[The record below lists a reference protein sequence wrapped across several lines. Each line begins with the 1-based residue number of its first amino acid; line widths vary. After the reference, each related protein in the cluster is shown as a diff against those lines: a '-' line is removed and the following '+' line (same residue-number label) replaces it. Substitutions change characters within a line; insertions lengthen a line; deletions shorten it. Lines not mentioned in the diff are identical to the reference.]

1 MYLADPEHLEEMQH
15 KVGRCLVEAV
25 EVWRPTDD
33 LSRLIWASG
42 SYRCDDEFAAKS
54 RQITFERGEGL
65 PGIAWEKG
73 LPVVSQELPED
84 DFVRGEAARRVG
96 ISCLVAVP
104 AMQADK
110 CRGVVSFL
118 CRGGE
123 NLQGAFEVWHRN
135 DRDELGLSSSYYSNL
150 ERFGAVSQ
158 CVRFPRRA
166 GLPGETWSDRE
177 PKILSRVGLSKN
189 FMRAAGARAEN
200 LSVAIAWP
208 IMRNALELE
217 AVFMMLS
224 AAKSPIASVME
235 VWKPEQGGEQWKLAQ
250 SSYGPFIGLEPVSEK
265 ISFSPGEGLVGRVVK
280 TSAPLVSEEP
290 SCEPERGKLFAEY
303 GFTWSLG
310 LPVFVGE
317 ELSAVVVMIQ

>member
-1 MYLADPEHLEEMQH
+1 MEALQH
-15 KVGRCLVEAV
+15 PAGISLVQAV
-25 EVWRPTDD
+25 EVWLPSEDQ
-33 LSRLIWASG
+33 SRITWASG
-42 SYRCDDEFAAKS
+42 SYTGHDEFAQKS
-54 RQITFERGEGL
+54 KAITFERGEGL

-73 LPVVSQELPED
+73 LPVVSQELSED
-84 DFVRGEAARRVG
+84 DFVRGEAARRIG
-96 ISCLVAVP
+96 IDCLVAVP
-104 AMQADK
+104 VMQNEQ

-123 NLQGAFEVWHRN
+123 GLQGAFEVWHRN

-166 GLPGETWSDRE
+166 GLPGETWNDRE
-177 PKILSRVGLSKN
+177 PKIVSRVGLSKS

-208 IMRNALELE
+208 IMRTALELE

-224 AAKSPIASVME
+224 SAKSPIASVME
-235 VWKPEQGGEQWKLAQ
+235 VWKPQPKEEEEGNRWCLAD

-265 ISFSPGEGLVGRVVK
+265 LCFGEGEALVGRVAASR
-280 TSAPLVSEEP
+280 TPMVSEDLASEP
-290 SCEPERGKLFAEY
+290 TRGELFAEY

-317 ELSAVVVMIQ
+317 ELTAIVVMMQ